1 MRKTDGLGSG
11 DITSLSFSLILP
23 GFEPA
28 TAPSR
33 VMLGKSFFL
42 PQFIISKVI
51 SKNYNLLVEVPFY
64 TEDMVSKYLN
74 YFDSLSNAEGERRE
88 ARQFTSSGSHE
99 LREAAVHRYGEG
111 KLRHVIRLR
120 DALIEAYAASPV
132 LFRGD

>member
-1 MRKTDGLGSG
+1 MRKTDGLGTDDS
-11 DITSLSFSLILP
+11 TSLSFSLILP

-42 PQFIISKVI
+42 HPIYYLKVI

-74 YFDSLSNAEGERRE
+74 YFDSL
-88 ARQFTSSGSHE
+88 
-99 LREAAVHRYGEG
+99 
-111 KLRHVIRLR
+111 KC
-120 DALIEAYAASPV
+120 
-132 LFRGD
+132 